1 MGVEPTTASLEGWDS
16 TAELRPRMK
25 PFDRPSYPPNP
36 GRDGGQARIRTLEDI
51 SQQIYSLPPLATW
64 VPARHNPLTSK
75 KSISFLGFF
84 FDTGVIKKSKP
95 LRAQLSL
102 LTKRMTADVLGQAN
116 LGNAGFY

>member
-1 MGVEPTTASLEGWDS
+1 MASHVFLERAVGVEPTTASLEGWDS

-64 VPARHNPLTSK
+64 VPARDVSLFYTNQIAAQVEDALA
-75 KSISFLGFF
+75 
-84 FDTGVIKKSKP
+84 
-95 LRAQLSL
+95 AQLL
-102 LTKRMTADVLGQAN
+102 KDK
-116 LGNAGFY
+116 